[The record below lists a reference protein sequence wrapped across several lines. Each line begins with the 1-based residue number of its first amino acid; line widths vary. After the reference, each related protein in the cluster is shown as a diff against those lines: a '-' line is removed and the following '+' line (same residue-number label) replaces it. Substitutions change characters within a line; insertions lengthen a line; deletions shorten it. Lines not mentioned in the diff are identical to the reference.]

1 MDTKAI
7 QIIDNREPLINFPK
21 DFICVPM
28 YFRQGLTKDNSMQL
42 REGAVNALIKAKKNL
57 PSDWNFLIWDGYR
70 PLNLQQK
77 LYNDLTTLRKTEH
90 PEWDSSKLAKE
101 VEKFVKY
108 ASYDPS
114 RPSPHNTGG
123 AVDLTIIDADGKE
136 LDMGTSFDEFTEK
149 SYTWDEKKNHKNT
162 SIYDIEDY
170 DKTRRITPEQ
180 SKNRKILREILMSE
194 GFGPYQWEWWHF
206 NFGNVG
212 WAEYYDKAVAFY
224 GSLEL

>member
-1 MDTKAI
+1 MDTKVI

-42 REGAVNALIKAKKNL
+42 REGAVNALIKAKKHL
-57 PSDWNFLIWDGYR
+57 PNGWNFLIWDGYR

-77 LYNDLTTLRKTEH
+77 LYDDLTALRKTEH
-90 PEWDSSKLAKE
+90 PEWDSSKLAEE

-123 AVDLTIIDADGKE
+123 AIDLTIIDAEGKE

-149 SYTWDEKKNHKNT
+149 SYTWAEVDEAR
-162 SIYDIEDY
+162 D
-170 DKTRRITPEQ
+170 ITPKQ
-180 SKNRKILREILMSE
+180 SENRKILSEILISE